1 MKADWMIP
9 DFFTM
14 KNPQAL
20 LQSIDELLNTP
31 GEVPIVSPASADDT
45 QGEVTDELL
54 TALQKYFGY
63 VDFRDGQHEVIEKIL
78 NGENILAAF
87 PTGYGKS
94 LCYQLPALM
103 LPGVTV
109 VVSPLI
115 SLMKDQV
122 DALREHGIYAV
133 ALLNS
138 SLSWEEYRAELERLE
153 HREIKLLYIAPE
165 RFRSRRFLN
174 LLNSHQIS
182 LFVIDEAHCI
192 SQWGHDFR
200 PSYLALQD
208 AIRELHPSSIAL
220 FTATATPDVRADI
233 LEQLEIRPPQTFTR
247 GIERSNLKFSVCQ
260 VSGDAEK
267 YLLLDEHLQR
277 LTGRGSLGKSD
288 DLHTLTPKGIVYAGR
303 RRETEEIASYL
314 KKRGHRADFYHA
326 GRVDVERKQ
335 VQDRF
340 FDDGPDG
347 LDLVVATNA
356 FGMGI
361 DKSDI
366 RYIIHWTMTG
376 TLEQYYQEAGRAGR
390 DDVTAHCIL
399 FYCPDDRKLHEWF
412 IKESAPNKPDLLKL
426 LKLIETFPSV
436 DNFRLFAQE
445 ELEWLSSFNEG
456 KIRVGIIHL
465 EKLGFLRRLYNV
477 PSKLSVRT
485 PSFEPVKN
493 VEIFDESQQMLL
505 RHLRSRSELQVLDFC
520 REIDWR
526 PDRLMEQLIDLQ
538 SEGYLRY
545 WGAEDL
551 VLIELLED
559 SDLLASMSADQMGFE
574 DYLLGKNRQID
585 QIVFYALAEGCRGRL
600 VREYFG
606 ETVKEGYRCG
616 SCDLCDPSLR
626 LVPLNEEHDNANIH

>member
-1 MKADWMIP
+1 MKDLQ
-9 DFFTM
+9 T
-14 KNPQAL
+14 L
-20 LQSIDELLNTP
+20 LQNVDKLLNTQ
-31 GEVPIVSPASADDT
+31 GEPPPAS
-45 QGEVTDELL
+45 TDELL
-54 TALQKYFGY
+54 PALQKYFGY
-63 VDFRDGQHEVIEKIL
+63 TDFRAGQREVVEKIL

-109 VVSPLI
+109 IVSPLI

-122 DALREHGIYAV
+122 DALREQKIYAV

-153 HREIKLLYIAPE
+153 RGEIRLLYIAPE

-200 PSYLALQD
+200 PSYLALRD

-220 FTATATPDVRADI
+220 FTATATPDVRKDI
-233 LEQLEIRPPQTFTR
+233 LDHLEIQPPQTFTR
-247 GIERSNLKFSVCQ
+247 GIERPNLKFSVCE
-260 VSGDAEK
+260 VSMEAEK
-267 YLLLDEHLQR
+267 YSLLNEYLQQP
-277 LTGRGSLGKSD
+277 RG
-288 DLHTLTPKGIVYAGR
+288 KGIVYAGR
-303 RRETEEIASYL
+303 RRETEEITLYL
-314 KKRGHRADFYHA
+314 KKRGHRVDFYHA
-326 GRVDVERKQ
+326 GRTDVERKR

-376 TLEQYYQEAGRAGR
+376 TLEQYYQESGRAGR
-390 DDVTAHCIL
+390 DGETAHCIL
-399 FYCPDDRKLHEWF
+399 FYCPDDRGLHEWF
-412 IKESAPNKPDLLKL
+412 VKESAPNKPDLLKL

-436 DNFRLFAQE
+436 GSFRMFAAE
-445 ELEWLSSFNEG
+445 ELEWLSSFNDS
-456 KIRVGIIHL
+456 KIRVGISHL

-477 PSKLSVRT
+477 PSKLSVRARPLESSLT
-485 PSFEPVKN
+485 E
-493 VEIFDESQQMLL
+493 EIADESQKSLL
-505 RHLRSRSELQVLDFC
+505 RHLRSRSELNVLDFC
-520 REIDWR
+520 RGLNLR
-526 PDRLMEQLIDLQ
+526 PDQLMEQLIDLQ
-538 SEGYLRY
+538 SAGYLRY
-545 WGAEDL
+545 WGTEDL

-559 SDLLASMSADQMGFE
+559 SDLFASMSADQMGFE

-606 ETVKEGYRCG
+606 ETIEADYRCG
-616 SCDLCDPSLR
+616 SCDRCDPSLR
-626 LVPLNEEHDNANIH
+626 LAPLSEENNDANTY

>member
-1 MKADWMIP
+1 
-9 DFFTM
+9 M
-14 KNPQAL
+14 KNPQEL
-20 LQSIDELLNTP
+20 LQSIDELLNKP
-31 GEVPIVSPASADDT
+31 GASPISSPVSVDDT
-45 QGEVTDELL
+45 QDEPTGKLL
-54 TALQKYFGY
+54 PALQKYFGY
-63 VDFRDGQHEVIEKIL
+63 ADFRDGQREVVEKIL
-78 NGENILAAF
+78 NGENVLAAF

-103 LPGVTV
+103 LPGITV

-122 DALREHGIYAV
+122 DALREQRIYAV

-153 HREIKLLYIAPE
+153 RGEIKLLYIAPE
-165 RFRSRRFLN
+165 RFRSRGFLN

-200 PSYLALQD
+200 PSYLALRD

-220 FTATATPDVRADI
+220 FTATATPDVRKDI
-233 LEQLEIRPPQTFTR
+233 REQLEIQPPQAFTR
-247 GIERSNLKFSVCQ
+247 GIERPNLKFSVCE
-260 VSGDAEK
+260 VSTEAAK
-267 YLLLDEHLQR
+267 YPLLDEHLQQ
-277 LTGRGSLGKSD
+277 LKG
-288 DLHTLTPKGIVYAGR
+288 KGIVYAGR
-303 RRETEEIASYL
+303 RRETEEIAAHL
-314 KKRGHRADFYHA
+314 KKRGHRVDSYHA
-326 GRVDVERKQ
+326 GREDFERKR

-340 FDDGPDG
+340 FDDGPEG

-390 DDVTAHCIL
+390 DGETAYCIL
-399 FYCPDDRKLHEWF
+399 FYCPDDRGLHEWF
-412 IKESAPNKPDLLKL
+412 VKESAPNKPDLLKL

-436 DNFRLFAQE
+436 GNFRMFAAE
-445 ELEWLSSFNEG
+445 ELEWLSSFNDS
-456 KIRVGIIHL
+456 KIRVGISHL

-477 PSKLSVRT
+477 PSKLSVRMR
-485 PSFEPVKN
+485 PFESSLIA
-493 VEIFDESQQMLL
+493 EIADESQKTLL
-505 RHLRSRSELQVLDFC
+505 HHLRSQSELNVLDFC
-520 REIDWR
+520 RGLNLR
-526 PDRLMEQLIDLQ
+526 PDQLMEQLIDLQ
-538 SEGYLRY
+538 SAGYLRY
-545 WGAEDL
+545 WGTEDL

-559 SDLLASMSADQMGFE
+559 SDLFAAMSADQMGFE

-606 ETVKEGYRCG
+606 ETIEVDYRCE
-616 SCDLCDPSLR
+616 SCERCDPSLR
-626 LVPLNEEHDNANIH
+626 LASLNEEHNNVNTY

>member
-1 MKADWMIP
+1 
-9 DFFTM
+9 M
-14 KNPQAL
+14 KNPQEL
-20 LQSIDELLNTP
+20 LQSIDELLNKP
-31 GEVPIVSPASADDT
+31 GASPISSPVSVDDT
-45 QGEVTDELL
+45 QDEATGKLL
-54 TALQKYFGY
+54 PALQKYFGY
-63 VDFRDGQHEVIEKIL
+63 ADFRDGQREVVEKIL
-78 NGENILAAF
+78 NGENVLAAF

-122 DALREHGIYAV
+122 DALREQRIYAV

-153 HREIKLLYIAPE
+153 RGEIKLLYIAPE
-165 RFRSRRFLN
+165 RFRSRGFLN

-200 PSYLALQD
+200 PSYLALRD

-220 FTATATPDVRADI
+220 FTATATPDVRKDI
-233 LEQLEIRPPQTFTR
+233 REQLEIQPPQAFTR
-247 GIERSNLKFSVCQ
+247 GIERPNLKFSVCE
-260 VSGDAEK
+260 VSTEAAK
-267 YLLLDEHLQR
+267 YPLLDEHLQQ
-277 LTGRGSLGKSD
+277 LKG
-288 DLHTLTPKGIVYAGR
+288 KGIVYAGR
-303 RRETEEIASYL
+303 RRETEEIAAHL
-314 KKRGHRADFYHA
+314 KKRGHRVDSYHA
-326 GRVDVERKQ
+326 GREDFERKR

-340 FDDGPDG
+340 FDDGPEG

-390 DDVTAHCIL
+390 DGETAYCIL
-399 FYCPDDRKLHEWF
+399 FYCPDDRGLHEWF
-412 IKESAPNKPDLLKL
+412 VKESAPNKPDLLKL

-436 DNFRLFAQE
+436 GNFRMFAAE
-445 ELEWLSSFNEG
+445 ELEWLSSFNDS
-456 KIRVGIIHL
+456 KIRVGISHL

-477 PSKLSVRT
+477 PSKLSVRMR
-485 PSFEPVKN
+485 PFESSLIA
-493 VEIFDESQQMLL
+493 EIADESQKTLL
-505 RHLRSRSELQVLDFC
+505 HHLRSLSELNVLDFC
-520 REIDWR
+520 RALNLR
-526 PDRLMEQLIDLQ
+526 PDQLMEQLIDLQ
-538 SEGYLRY
+538 SAGYLRY
-545 WGAEDL
+545 WGTEDL

-559 SDLLASMSADQMGFE
+559 SDLFASMSADQMGFE

-606 ETVKEGYRCG
+606 ETIEADYRCE
-616 SCDLCDPSLR
+616 SCDCCDPTLQIAS
-626 LVPLNEEHDNANIH
+626 LNEEHNNVNTY

>member
-1 MKADWMIP
+1 
-9 DFFTM
+9 M
-14 KNPQAL
+14 KNPQKL
-20 LQSIDELLNTP
+20 LQNIDKLLNTP
-31 GEVPIVSPASADDT
+31 GTAPISPPVSMGDLQT
-45 QGEVTDELL
+45 ETTDELL
-54 TALQKYFGY
+54 PTLQKYFGY
-63 VDFRDGQHEVIEKIL
+63 ADFRDGQREVVEKIL

-103 LPGVTV
+103 LPGITV
-109 VVSPLI
+109 IVSPLI

-122 DALREHGIYAV
+122 DALREQKIYAV

-153 HREIKLLYIAPE
+153 RGEIKLLYIAPE

-200 PSYLALQD
+200 PSYLALCD

-220 FTATATPDVRADI
+220 FTATATHDVRKDI
-233 LEQLEIRPPQTFTR
+233 LEHLEIQPPQVFTR
-247 GIERSNLKFSVCQ
+247 GIERPNLKFSVYE
-260 VSGDAEK
+260 VPTDAAK
-267 YLLLDEHLQR
+267 YLLLDEYWQQL
-277 LTGRGSLGKSD
+277 RG
-288 DLHTLTPKGIVYAGR
+288 KGIVYAGR

-314 KKRGHRADFYHA
+314 KKRGHRVDFYHA
-326 GRVDVERKQ
+326 GRTDVERKR

-390 DDVTAHCIL
+390 DGETAYCIL
-399 FYCPDDRKLHEWF
+399 FYCPDDRGLHEWF
-412 IKESAPNKPDLLKL
+412 VNESAPNKPDLLKL

-436 DNFRLFAQE
+436 GNFRMFAVE
-445 ELEWLSSFNEG
+445 DLELSDFNAD
-456 KIRVGIIHL
+456 KIRVGISYL
-465 EKLGFLRRLYNV
+465 EKLGFLRRLFNV
-477 PSKLSVRT
+477 PSRLSVRT
-485 PSFEPVKN
+485 RSFESSLTE
-493 VEIFDESQQMLL
+493 EIIDESQKILL
-505 RHLRSRSELQVLDFC
+505 HHLRARSELNVLDFC
-520 REIDWR
+520 RGLNLR
-526 PDRLMEQLIDLQ
+526 PDQLMEQLIDLQ
-538 SEGYLRY
+538 SAEYLRY
-545 WGAEDL
+545 WGTEDL

-559 SDLLASMSADQMGFE
+559 SDLFDSMSADQMGFE
-574 DYLLGKNRQID
+574 DYLLIKNRQID

-606 ETVKEGYRCG
+606 ETIESDYRCG
-616 SCDLCDPSLR
+616 SCDRCDPNLR
-626 LVPLNEEHDNANIH
+626 LVPLNEENDNANIQ

>member
-1 MKADWMIP
+1 MKDL
-9 DFFTM
+9 
-14 KNPQAL
+14 QAL
-20 LQSIDELLNTP
+20 LQNVDDLLNTP
-31 GEVPIVSPASADDT
+31 GEAPPASTVDIQDET
-45 QGEVTDELL
+45 TDELL
-54 TALQKYFGY
+54 ASLQKYFGY
-63 VDFRDGQHEVIEKIL
+63 AGFRDGQREVVEKIL

-109 VVSPLI
+109 IVSPLI

-122 DALREHGIYAV
+122 DALREQRIYAV

-153 HREIKLLYIAPE
+153 RGEIKLLYIAPE

-174 LLNSHQIS
+174 LLNSHPIS

-200 PSYLALQD
+200 PSYLALRD

-220 FTATATPDVRADI
+220 FTATATPDVQIDI
-233 LEQLEIRPPQTFTR
+233 LDHLEIQPPQTFTR
-247 GIERSNLKFSVCQ
+247 GIERPNLKFSVCE
-260 VSGDAEK
+260 VSVEAEK
-267 YLLLDEHLQR
+267 YSLLDEYLQQPR
-277 LTGRGSLGKSD
+277 GRGSLGKSS
-288 DLHTLTPKGIVYAGR
+288 DLHALTPKGIVYAGR
-303 RRETEEIASYL
+303 RRETEEIASHL
-314 KKRGHRADFYHA
+314 KKRGHRVDFYHA
-326 GRVDVERKQ
+326 GREDSERKR

-340 FDDGPDG
+340 FDDGPEG

-390 DDVTAHCIL
+390 DGETAHCIL
-399 FYCPDDRKLHEWF
+399 FYCPDDRGLHEWF
-412 IKESAPNKPDLLKL
+412 VKESAPNKPDLLKL

-436 DNFRLFAQE
+436 GSFRMFAAE
-445 ELEWLSSFNEG
+445 ELEWLSSFNDS
-456 KIRVGIIHL
+456 KIRVGISHL

-477 PSKLSVRT
+477 PSRLSVRIRA
-485 PSFEPVKN
+485 FEYGLTE
-493 VEIFDESQQMLL
+493 EIANESQKTLL
-505 RHLRSRSELQVLDFC
+505 HHLRSQSELNVLDFC
-520 REIDWR
+520 RGLNLR
-526 PDRLMEQLIDLQ
+526 PDQLMEQLIDLQ
-538 SEGYLRY
+538 SVGYLRY
-545 WGAEDL
+545 WGTEDL

-559 SDLLASMSADQMGFE
+559 SDLFTSMSADQMGFE
-574 DYLLGKNRQID
+574 DYLRIKNRQID

-600 VREYFG
+600 VRQYFG
-606 ETVKEGYRCG
+606 ETIEEDYRCE
-616 SCDLCDPSLR
+616 SCDRCDPSLQIAT
-626 LVPLNEEHDNANIH
+626 LKEEHNNVNTH

>member
-1 MKADWMIP
+1 MKDL
-9 DFFTM
+9 
-14 KNPQAL
+14 QAL
-20 LQSIDELLNTP
+20 LQNVDELLNAQ
-31 GEVPIVSPASADDT
+31 GEVPPTSTDDSHAKT
-45 QGEVTDELL
+45 TDELL
-54 TALQKYFGY
+54 TALNKHF
-63 VDFRDGQHEVIEKIL
+63 DHDNFRTGQREVVETIL
-78 NGENILAAF
+78 NGENILASF

-109 VVSPLI
+109 IVSPLI

-122 DALREHGIYAV
+122 DALHERGIYAV

-138 SLSWEEYRAELERLE
+138 SLNWEEYCGELERLE
-153 HREIKLLYIAPE
+153 RGEVKLLYIAPE

-174 LLNSHQIS
+174 LLDSHQIS

-200 PSYLALQD
+200 PSYLALRD

-220 FTATATPDVRADI
+220 FTATATLDVREDI
-233 LEQLEIRPPQTFTR
+233 RKQLDIQPPQTFIR
-247 GIERSNLKFSVCQ
+247 GIERPNLKFSVCE
-260 VSGDAEK
+260 VSTEAEK
-267 YLLLDEHLQR
+267 YPLLDECLQQ
-277 LTGRGSLGKSD
+277 LTG
-288 DLHTLTPKGIVYAGR
+288 KGIVYAGR

-314 KKRGHRADFYHA
+314 KRRGHRVDYYHA
-326 GRVDVERKQ
+326 GREDLERKR
-335 VQDRF
+335 VQERF
-340 FDDGPDG
+340 FDDGHDG

-361 DKSDI
+361 DKSNI

-390 DDVTAHCIL
+390 DGETAHCIL

-436 DNFRLFAQE
+436 SSFRMFVQE
-445 ELEWLSSFNEG
+445 ELEWLSGFNDG
-456 KIRVGIIHL
+456 KIRVGLSHL
-465 EKLGFLRRLYNV
+465 EKLGFLRRLYDV

-485 PSFEPVKN
+485 RTSGSGEDTRV
-493 VEIFDESQQMLL
+493 VDESQRTLL
-505 RHLRSRSELQVLDFC
+505 SYLHFQSELHIIDFC
-520 REIDWR
+520 RERDFR

-538 SEGYLRY
+538 GEGYLRY
-545 WGAEDL
+545 WGTEDL
-551 VLIELLED
+551 TLIELLED
-559 SDLLASMSADQMGFE
+559 SDLFASMSADQMGFE
-574 DYLLGKNRQID
+574 DYLRSKNRQID
-585 QIVFYALAEGCRGRL
+585 QIVFYALAEGCRGQL

-606 ETVKEGYRCG
+606 ETVEADYRCE
-616 SCDLCDPSLR
+616 SCDLCDSSLR
-626 LVPLNEEHDNANIH
+626 LVT

>member
-1 MKADWMIP
+1 MKDL
-9 DFFTM
+9 
-14 KNPQAL
+14 QAL
-20 LQSIDELLNTP
+20 LQNVDKLLNTP
-31 GEVPIVSPASADDT
+31 GEAPPVSTDDT
-45 QGEVTDELL
+45 QDEATDELL
-54 TALQKYFGY
+54 AALKNYFGY
-63 VDFRDGQHEVIEKIL
+63 ADFREGQREVVEKIL

-109 VVSPLI
+109 IVSPLI

-122 DALREHGIYAV
+122 DALREQRIYSV

-138 SLSWEEYRAELERLE
+138 SLSWEDYRAELERLQCGD
-153 HREIKLLYIAPE
+153 IKLLYIAPE
-165 RFRSRRFLN
+165 RFRSRRFLS
-174 LLNSHQIS
+174 LLNTHQIS

-200 PSYLALQD
+200 PSYLALRD
-208 AIRELHPSSIAL
+208 AISELHPNSIAL
-220 FTATATPDVRADI
+220 FTATATPDVRKDI
-233 LEQLEIRPPQTFTR
+233 IEQLEIQPPQTFTR
-247 GIERSNLKFSVCQ
+247 GIERSNLKFSVCE
-260 VSGDAEK
+260 VSTEAEK
-267 YLLLDEHLQR
+267 YPLLDAHLQQ
-277 LTGRGSLGKSD
+277 LTG
-288 DLHTLTPKGIVYAGR
+288 KGIVYAGR
-303 RRETEEIASYL
+303 RRETEEIALYL
-314 KKRGHRADFYHA
+314 KKREHRVDFYHA
-326 GRVDVERKQ
+326 GREDFERKR

-361 DKSDI
+361 DKSNI

-390 DDVTAHCIL
+390 DDDTAHCIL

-412 IKESAPNKPDLLKL
+412 IKESAPNKQDLLKI

-436 DNFRLFAQE
+436 GNFRMFVAE
-445 ELEWLSSFNEG
+445 ELEWLSGFNEG
-456 KIRVGIIHL
+456 KIRVGISHL
-465 EKLGFLRRLYNV
+465 ENLGYLRRLYNV

-485 PSFEPVKN
+485 PSFEPVEST
-493 VEIFDESQQMLL
+493 EIADESQRILL
-505 RHLRSRSELQVLDFC
+505 RHLRSRSELHILDFC
-520 REIDWR
+520 RELELC
-526 PDRLMEQLIDLQ
+526 PNQLMEQLIDLQ
-538 SEGYLRY
+538 GEGYLRY
-545 WGAEDL
+545 WGVEDL
-551 VLIELLED
+551 TLIDLLED
-559 SDLLASMSADQMGFE
+559 SDLFTSISADQMGFE
-574 DYLLGKNRQID
+574 DYLLSKNRQID

-606 ETVKEGYRCG
+606 ETVKADYRCG

-626 LVPLNEEHDNANIH
+626 LVSLNEENDNANTY

>member
-1 MKADWMIP
+1 MKDL
-9 DFFTM
+9 
-14 KNPQAL
+14 QLL
-20 LQSIDELLNTP
+20 LQNVDDLLNTP
-31 GEVPIVSPASADDT
+31 GEALLASTDNSHAKT
-45 QGEVTDELL
+45 TDELL
-54 TALQKYFGY
+54 TALNKHF
-63 VDFRDGQHEVIEKIL
+63 DHDNFRTGQREVVETIL
-78 NGENILAAF
+78 NGENILASF

-122 DALREHGIYAV
+122 DALRERGIYAV

-138 SLSWEEYRAELERLE
+138 SLSWEEYRAELDRLACGE
-153 HREIKLLYIAPE
+153 VKLLYIAPE
-165 RFRSRRFLN
+165 RLRSRRFLN

-200 PSYLALQD
+200 PSYLALRD

-220 FTATATPDVRADI
+220 LTATATPDVRDDI
-233 LEQLEIRPPQTFTR
+233 RKQLDIQPPQTFTR
-247 GIERSNLKFSVCQ
+247 GIERTNLKFSVCE
-260 VSGDAEK
+260 VSTEPEK
-267 YLLLDEHLQR
+267 YPFLDECLQQ
-277 LTGRGSLGKSD
+277 LTG
-288 DLHTLTPKGIVYAGR
+288 KGIVYAGR

-314 KKRGHRADFYHA
+314 KRCGHRVDYYHA
-326 GRVDVERKQ
+326 GREDFERKR
-335 VQDRF
+335 VQERF

-361 DKSDI
+361 DKSNI

-390 DDVTAHCIL
+390 DGETAHCIL

-436 DNFRLFAQE
+436 SSFRMFVQE
-445 ELEWLSSFNEG
+445 ELEWLSGFNDG
-456 KIRVGIIHL
+456 KIRVGLSHL
-465 EKLGFLRRLYNV
+465 EKLGFLRRLYDV

-485 PSFEPVKN
+485 
-493 VEIFDESQQMLL
+493 
-505 RHLRSRSELQVLDFC
+505 RTSRSSEDTRVVDEPQRTLLSYLHSQSELHIIDFC
-520 REIDWR
+520 RERDLR

-538 SEGYLRY
+538 GEGYLRY
-545 WGAEDL
+545 WGTEDL
-551 VLIELLED
+551 TLIELLED
-559 SDLLASMSADQMGFE
+559 SDLFASMSADQMGFE
-574 DYLLGKNRQID
+574 DYLRSKNRQID

-606 ETVKEGYRCG
+606 ETVEADYRCE
-616 SCDLCDPSLR
+616 SCDLCDSSLR
-626 LVPLNEEHDNANIH
+626 LVT

>member
-1 MKADWMIP
+1 
-9 DFFTM
+9 M
-14 KNPQAL
+14 KNPQEL

-31 GEVPIVSPASADDT
+31 GTSPISSPVSVDNAQDEA
-45 QGEVTDELL
+45 TDELL
-54 TALQKYFGY
+54 AALQKYFGY
-63 VDFRDGQHEVIEKIL
+63 VDFRDGQREVVEKVL
-78 NGENILAAF
+78 NGENILVAF

-103 LPGVTV
+103 LPGITV
-109 VVSPLI
+109 IVSPLI

-122 DALREHGIYAV
+122 DALREQKIYSV

-153 HREIKLLYIAPE
+153 RGEIKLLYIAPE

-200 PSYLALQD
+200 PSYLALRD

-220 FTATATPDVRADI
+220 FTATATHDVRKDI
-233 LEQLEIRPPQTFTR
+233 LEHLEIQPPQTFTR
-247 GIERSNLKFSVCQ
+247 GIERPNLKFSVYE
-260 VSGDAEK
+260 VPTDAAK
-267 YLLLDEHLQR
+267 YPLLDEYLQQ
-277 LTGRGSLGKSD
+277 LRG
-288 DLHTLTPKGIVYAGR
+288 KGIVYAGR
-303 RRETEEIASYL
+303 RRETEEIASHL
-314 KKRGHRADFYHA
+314 KKRGHRVDFYHA
-326 GRVDVERKQ
+326 GRTDVERKR

-390 DDVTAHCIL
+390 DGKTAHCIL
-399 FYCPDDRKLHEWF
+399 FYCPDDRGLHEWF
-412 IKESAPNKPDLLKL
+412 VTESAPNKPDLLKL

-436 DNFRLFAQE
+436 
-445 ELEWLSSFNEG
+445 SSFRMFAAEDLERNDFNAD
-456 KIRVGIIHL
+456 KIRVGINHL

-477 PSKLSVRT
+477 PSRLSVRT
-485 PSFEPVKN
+485 RPLESSLT
-493 VEIFDESQQMLL
+493 VEIANESQKILL
-505 RHLRSRSELQVLDFC
+505 RHLHSQSGLNVLDSC
-520 REIDWR
+520 RKMDLR
-526 PDRLMEQLIDLQ
+526 PDFLMEQLIDLQ
-538 SEGYLRY
+538 SAGYLRY
-545 WGAEDL
+545 WGTEDL
-551 VLIELLED
+551 MLIELLED
-559 SDLLASMSADQMGFE
+559 SDLFASMSADQMGFE
-574 DYLLGKNRQID
+574 DYLRIKNRQID

-606 ETVKEGYRCG
+606 ETVEADYRCG
-616 SCDLCDPSLR
+616 SCDLCDPNLR
-626 LVPLNEEHDNANIH
+626 LIPPNEENDNANIQ

>member
-1 MKADWMIP
+1 MKDL
-9 DFFTM
+9 
-14 KNPQAL
+14 QAL
-20 LQSIDELLNTP
+20 LQNVDNLLNTQ
-31 GEVPIVSPASADDT
+31 GEAPPASTDDT
-45 QGEVTDELL
+45 QDEATDELHA
-54 TALQKYFGY
+54 ALQKYFGY
-63 VDFRDGQHEVIEKIL
+63 ADFRDGQREVVEKIL

-109 VVSPLI
+109 IVSPLI

-122 DALREHGIYAV
+122 DALREQKIYAV

-153 HREIKLLYIAPE
+153 RGEIRLLYIAPE

-200 PSYLALQD
+200 PSYLALRD

-220 FTATATPDVRADI
+220 FTATATPDVRKDI
-233 LEQLEIRPPQTFTR
+233 LDHLEIQPPQTFTR
-247 GIERSNLKFSVCQ
+247 GIERPNLKFSVCE
-260 VSGDAEK
+260 VSMEVEK
-267 YLLLDEHLQR
+267 YSLLDEYLQQP
-277 LTGRGSLGKSD
+277 RG
-288 DLHTLTPKGIVYAGR
+288 KGIVYAGR
-303 RRETEEIASYL
+303 RRETEEIALYL
-314 KKRGHRADFYHA
+314 KKRGHRVDFYHA
-326 GRVDVERKQ
+326 GRTDVERKR

-340 FDDGPDG
+340 FDDSPEG

-390 DDVTAHCIL
+390 DGETAHCIL

-412 IKESAPNKPDLLKL
+412 VKESAPNKPDLLKL

-436 DNFRLFAQE
+436 GSLRMFAAE
-445 ELEWLSSFNEG
+445 ELEWLSSFNDS
-456 KIRVGIIHL
+456 KIRVGISHL

-477 PSKLSVRT
+477 PSKLSVRARPLESSLT
-485 PSFEPVKN
+485 E
-493 VEIFDESQQMLL
+493 EIADESQKILL
-505 RHLRSRSELQVLDFC
+505 RHLRSRSELNVLDFC
-520 REIDWR
+520 RGLNLR
-526 PDRLMEQLIDLQ
+526 PDQLMEQLIDLQ
-538 SEGYLRY
+538 SAGYLRY
-545 WGAEDL
+545 WGTEDL

-559 SDLLASMSADQMGFE
+559 SDLFASMSADQMGFE
-574 DYLLGKNRQID
+574 DYLLSKNRQID

-606 ETVKEGYRCG
+606 ETIEADYRCE
-616 SCDLCDPSLR
+616 SCDRCDPSLR
-626 LVPLNEEHDNANIH
+626 LAPLNEENNDANTY

>member
-1 MKADWMIP
+1 MKDL
-9 DFFTM
+9 
-14 KNPQAL
+14 QAL
-20 LQSIDELLNTP
+20 LQNVDELLNAQ
-31 GEVPIVSPASADDT
+31 GEVPPTSTDDSHAKT
-45 QGEVTDELL
+45 TDELL
-54 TALQKYFGY
+54 TALNKHF
-63 VDFRDGQHEVIEKIL
+63 DHDNFRTGQREVVETIL
-78 NGENILAAF
+78 NGENILASF

-109 VVSPLI
+109 IVSPLI

-122 DALREHGIYAV
+122 DALRERGIYAV

-138 SLSWEEYRAELERLE
+138 SLNWEEYRAELDRLACGE
-153 HREIKLLYIAPE
+153 VKLLYIAPE
-165 RFRSRRFLN
+165 RLRSRRFLN
-174 LLNSHQIS
+174 LLDSHQIS

-200 PSYLALQD
+200 PSYLALRD

-220 FTATATPDVRADI
+220 FTATATLDVREDI
-233 LEQLEIRPPQTFTR
+233 RKQLDIQPPQTFIR
-247 GIERSNLKFSVCQ
+247 GIERPNLKFSVCE
-260 VSGDAEK
+260 VSTEAEK
-267 YLLLDEHLQR
+267 YPLLDECLQQ
-277 LTGRGSLGKSD
+277 LTG
-288 DLHTLTPKGIVYAGR
+288 KGIVYAGR

-314 KKRGHRADFYHA
+314 KRRGHRVDYYHA
-326 GRVDVERKQ
+326 GREDLERKR
-335 VQDRF
+335 VQERF
-340 FDDGPDG
+340 FDDGHDG

-361 DKSDI
+361 DKSNI

-390 DDVTAHCIL
+390 DGETAHCIL

-436 DNFRLFAQE
+436 SSFRMFVQE
-445 ELEWLSSFNEG
+445 ELEWLSGFNDG
-456 KIRVGIIHL
+456 KIRVGLSHL
-465 EKLGFLRRLYNV
+465 EKLGFLRRLYDV

-485 PSFEPVKN
+485 RTSGSGEDTRV
-493 VEIFDESQQMLL
+493 VDESQRTLL
-505 RHLRSRSELQVLDFC
+505 SYLHFQSELHIIDFC
-520 REIDWR
+520 RERDFR

-538 SEGYLRY
+538 GEGYLRY
-545 WGAEDL
+545 WGTEDL
-551 VLIELLED
+551 TLIELLED
-559 SDLLASMSADQMGFE
+559 SDLFASMSADQMGFE
-574 DYLLGKNRQID
+574 DYLRSKNRQID
-585 QIVFYALAEGCRGRL
+585 QIVFYALAEGCRGQL

-606 ETVKEGYRCG
+606 ETVEADYRCE

-626 LVPLNEEHDNANIH
+626 LVT

>member
-1 MKADWMIP
+1 
-9 DFFTM
+9 M
-14 KNPQAL
+14 KNPQEL

-31 GEVPIVSPASADDT
+31 GASPISSPASTDDT
-45 QGEVTDELL
+45 QDEATDELL
-54 TALQKYFGY
+54 AALQKYFGY
-63 VDFRDGQHEVIEKIL
+63 IDFRDGQREVVEKIL

-109 VVSPLI
+109 IVSPLI

-122 DALREHGIYAV
+122 DALREQKIYAV

-153 HREIKLLYIAPE
+153 RGEIRLLYIAPE

-200 PSYLALQD
+200 PSYLALRD

-220 FTATATPDVRADI
+220 FTATATPDVRKDI
-233 LEQLEIRPPQTFTR
+233 LDHLEIQPPQTFTR
-247 GIERSNLKFSVCQ
+247 GIERPNLKFSVCE
-260 VSGDAEK
+260 VSMEAEK
-267 YLLLDEHLQR
+267 YSLLDEYLQQP
-277 LTGRGSLGKSD
+277 RG
-288 DLHTLTPKGIVYAGR
+288 KGIVYAGR
-303 RRETEEIASYL
+303 RRETEEIALYL
-314 KKRGHRADFYHA
+314 KKRGHRVDFYHA
-326 GRVDVERKQ
+326 GRTDVERKR

-340 FDDGPDG
+340 FDDSPEG

-376 TLEQYYQEAGRAGR
+376 TLEQYYQETGRAGR
-390 DDVTAHCIL
+390 DGETAHCIL

-412 IKESAPNKPDLLKL
+412 VKESAPNKPDLLKL

-436 DNFRLFAQE
+436 GSFRMFAAE
-445 ELEWLSSFNEG
+445 ELEWLSSFNDS
-456 KIRVGIIHL
+456 KIRVGISHL

-477 PSKLSVRT
+477 PSKLSVRARPLEASLT
-485 PSFEPVKN
+485 A
-493 VEIFDESQQMLL
+493 EIAHESQKILL
-505 RHLRSRSELQVLDFC
+505 RHLRSRSELNVLDFC
-520 REIDWR
+520 KELNLR
-526 PDRLMEQLIDLQ
+526 PDQLMEQLIDLQ
-538 SEGYLRY
+538 SAGYLRY
-545 WGAEDL
+545 WGTEDL

-559 SDLLASMSADQMGFE
+559 SDLFASMSADQMGFE
-574 DYLLGKNRQID
+574 DYLLSKNRQID

-606 ETVKEGYRCG
+606 ETIEADYRCE
-616 SCDLCDPSLR
+616 SCDRCDPSLR
-626 LVPLNEEHDNANIH
+626 LAPLSEENSDANTY

>member
-1 MKADWMIP
+1 MKD
-9 DFFTM
+9 
-14 KNPQAL
+14 PQTL
-20 LQSIDELLNTP
+20 LQQIDSLLNTP
-31 GEVPIVSPASADDT
+31 GEVPTSSPVSVDNT
-45 QGEVTDELL
+45 QDKATDELL

-63 VDFRDGQHEVIEKIL
+63 VDFREGQREVVEKIL

-109 VVSPLI
+109 IVSPLI

-122 DALREHGIYAV
+122 DALREQRIYAV

-138 SLSWEEYRAELERLE
+138 SLRWEEYRAELERLE
-153 HREIKLLYIAPE
+153 RGEIKLLYIAPE

-174 LLNSHQIS
+174 LLNSHRIS

-200 PSYLALQD
+200 PSYLALRD

-220 FTATATPDVRADI
+220 FTATATPDVQEDI
-233 LEQLEIRPPQTFTR
+233 RKQLEIQPPQVFTR
-247 GIERSNLKFSVCQ
+247 GIERPNLKFSVCE

-267 YLLLDEHLQR
+267 YSRLDEYLQQP
-277 LTGRGSLGKSD
+277 RG
-288 DLHTLTPKGIVYAGR
+288 KGIVYAGR
-303 RRETEEIASYL
+303 RRETEEIASHL
-314 KKRGHRADFYHA
+314 KKRGHRVDFYHA
-326 GRVDVERKQ
+326 GHADVERKR

-390 DDVTAHCIL
+390 DGETAHCIL

-412 IKESAPNKPDLLKL
+412 VKEGAPNKPDLLKL
-426 LKLIETFPSV
+426 LKLIETFPSIG
-436 DNFRLFAQE
+436 NFRMFAAE
-445 ELEWLSSFNEG
+445 ELEWLSRFNDN
-456 KIRVGIIHL
+456 KIRVGISHL

-485 PSFEPVKN
+485 RPFESSLIA
-493 VEIFDESQQMLL
+493 EIADESQKILL
-505 RHLRSRSELQVLDFC
+505 RHLCPLSELNVLDFC
-520 REIDWR
+520 RGLNLR
-526 PDRLMEQLIDLQ
+526 PDQLMEQLIDLQ
-538 SEGYLRY
+538 SAGNLRY
-545 WGAEDL
+545 WGTEDL

-559 SDLLASMSADQMGFE
+559 SDLFASMSEDEMGFE
-574 DYLLGKNRQID
+574 DYLRRKHHQID
-585 QIVFYALAEGCRGRL
+585 EIIFYALAEGCRGRL

-606 ETVKEGYRCG
+606 ETIEADYRCG
-616 SCDLCDPSLR
+616 SCDRCDPSLR
-626 LVPLNEEHDNANIH
+626 LAPLNEEYNDANIY

>member
-1 MKADWMIP
+1 
-9 DFFTM
+9 M
-14 KNPQAL
+14 KNPQEL
-20 LQSIDELLNTP
+20 LQNIDELLNTP
-31 GEVPIVSPASADDT
+31 GASPTSSPVSVDDT
-45 QGEVTDELL
+45 QDQATDELL
-54 TALQKYFGY
+54 PTLQKYFGY
-63 VDFRDGQHEVIEKIL
+63 AAFRDGQREVVEKIL

-103 LPGVTV
+103 LPGITV
-109 VVSPLI
+109 IVSPLI

-122 DALREHGIYAV
+122 DALRGQKIYAV

-138 SLSWEEYRAELERLE
+138 SLNWEEYRAELERLE
-153 HREIKLLYIAPE
+153 RGEIKLLYIAPE

-200 PSYLALQD
+200 PSYLALRD

-220 FTATATPDVRADI
+220 FTATATPDVREDI
-233 LEQLEIRPPQTFTR
+233 RQQLEIQPPQAFTR
-247 GIERSNLKFSVCQ
+247 GIERPNLKFSVCET
-260 VSGDAEK
+260 SGDAEK
-267 YLLLDEHLQR
+267 YLLLDEHLQQ
-277 LTGRGSLGKSD
+277 LRG
-288 DLHTLTPKGIVYAGR
+288 KGIVYAGR
-303 RRETEEIASYL
+303 RRETEEIASHL
-314 KKRGHRADFYHA
+314 KKRGCRVDFYHA
-326 GRVDVERKQ
+326 GRIDVERKR

-361 DKSDI
+361 DKSNI

-390 DDVTAHCIL
+390 DGETAHCIL

-412 IKESAPNKPDLLKL
+412 VKESAPNKPDLLKL

-436 DNFRLFAQE
+436 GSLRMFAAE
-445 ELEWLSSFNEG
+445 ELEWLSSFNDS
-456 KIRVGIIHL
+456 KIRVGISHL

-477 PSKLSVRT
+477 PSKLSVRIRA
-485 PSFEPVKN
+485 FEYGLTE
-493 VEIFDESQQMLL
+493 EIADESQKTLL
-505 RHLRSRSELQVLDFC
+505 RHLRSESELNVLDFC
-520 REIDWR
+520 RALNRR
-526 PDRLMEQLIDLQ
+526 PDQLMEQLIDLQ
-538 SEGYLRY
+538 SAGYLRY

-551 VLIELLED
+551 TLIELLED
-559 SDLLASMSADQMGFE
+559 SDLFASMSADQMGFE
-574 DYLLGKNRQID
+574 NYLLSKNRQID
-585 QIVFYALAEGCRGRL
+585 QIVFYAIAEGCRGRL

-606 ETVKEGYRCG
+606 ETIEADYRCE
-616 SCDLCDPSLR
+616 SCDRCDSSLR
-626 LVPLNEEHDNANIH
+626 LALPNEENDDANTY

>member
-1 MKADWMIP
+1 
-9 DFFTM
+9 M
-14 KNPQAL
+14 KNPQEL

-31 GEVPIVSPASADDT
+31 GTSPISSPVSVDNAQDEA
-45 QGEVTDELL
+45 TDELL
-54 TALQKYFGY
+54 AALQKYFGY
-63 VDFRDGQHEVIEKIL
+63 VDFRDGQREVVEKVL
-78 NGENILAAF
+78 NGENILVAF

-103 LPGVTV
+103 LPGITV
-109 VVSPLI
+109 IVSPLI

-122 DALREHGIYAV
+122 DALREQKIYSV

-153 HREIKLLYIAPE
+153 RGEIKLLYIAPE

-200 PSYLALQD
+200 PSYLALRD

-220 FTATATPDVRADI
+220 FTATATHDVRKDI
-233 LEQLEIRPPQTFTR
+233 LEHLEIQPPQTFTR
-247 GIERSNLKFSVCQ
+247 GIERPNLKFSVYE
-260 VSGDAEK
+260 VPTDAAK
-267 YLLLDEHLQR
+267 YPLLDEYLQQ
-277 LTGRGSLGKSD
+277 LGG
-288 DLHTLTPKGIVYAGR
+288 KGIVYAGR
-303 RRETEEIASYL
+303 RRETEEIASHL
-314 KKRGHRADFYHA
+314 KKRGHRVDFYHA
-326 GRVDVERKQ
+326 GRTDVERKRI
-335 VQDRF
+335 QDRF

-390 DDVTAHCIL
+390 DGKTAHCIL
-399 FYCPDDRKLHEWF
+399 FYCPDDRGLHEWF
-412 IKESAPNKPDLLKL
+412 VTESAPNKPDLLKL

-436 DNFRLFAQE
+436 
-445 ELEWLSSFNEG
+445 SSFRMFAAEDLERNDFNAD
-456 KIRVGIIHL
+456 KIRVGINHL

-477 PSKLSVRT
+477 PSRLSVRT
-485 PSFEPVKN
+485 RPLESSLT
-493 VEIFDESQQMLL
+493 VEIANESQKILL
-505 RHLRSRSELQVLDFC
+505 RHLHSQSGLNVLDSC
-520 REIDWR
+520 RKMDLR
-526 PDRLMEQLIDLQ
+526 PDFLMEQLIDLQ
-538 SEGYLRY
+538 SAGYLRY
-545 WGAEDL
+545 WGTEDL
-551 VLIELLED
+551 MLIELLED
-559 SDLLASMSADQMGFE
+559 SDLFASMSADQMGFE
-574 DYLLGKNRQID
+574 DYLRIKNRQID

-606 ETVKEGYRCG
+606 ETVEADYRCG
-616 SCDLCDPSLR
+616 SCDLCDPNLR
-626 LVPLNEEHDNANIH
+626 LIPPNEENDNANIQ